1 VRSLAA
7 QGGEHQHL
15 DAAANRREHQ
25 ARRCSRVPSGGR
37 SLRCTVAAWAR
48 LSPRSR
54 SIGRNIKHLID
65 REDEPHCFRLHK
77 ERVYYV
83 SERVMRQATS
93 VGRDDLVALG
103 TCFGKFTKTKKFHL
117 KVTALDFVAQHAKV
131 RRPAD
136 EVARGGGR
144 RESRGGSGISP
155 PSGAPP
161 RAPRST
167 RCG

>member
-1 VRSLAA
+1 MP
-7 QGGEHQHL
+7 
-15 DAAANRREHQ
+15 DA
-25 ARRCSRVPSGGR
+25 GR
-37 SLRCTVAAWAR
+37 SGQAFGAAPHAASAASALPGAPHPTLTRCAS
-48 LSPRSR
+48 LPR